1 MRRPHTPASG
11 ILTFQLQSYKTEIQ
25 GPLIDYKFT
34 TFSLLQ
40 RLNPANNTNFAVVYH
55 ISQHYNLTLIKATDS
70 MKSSSVISAGLIAL
84 AIVISGFCLKAGIDN
99 IAFRDREVTVRGLA
113 EREVEA
119 NLVTW
124 PITYSLA
131 GNNLQTIYD
140 QVSGNNEKIV
150 KFLTS
155 NGISADEISV
165 NPPDTY
171 DATSNRYRSD
181 SFNYNYSINCTVTV
195 TTTKVAKV
203 RELLN
208 RQSELLKEGI
218 AFSNSYIN
226 YQFTG
231 LNSIK
236 PEMIAEATKNARAAA
251 DQFAADSESRVG
263 KIKTASQGQFSIDD
277 SDSSTP
283 FIKKVRVVST
293 IVYYLED

>member
-1 MRRPHTPASG
+1 MKNLGKLMPA
-11 ILTFQLQSYKTEIQ
+11 L
-25 GPLIDYKFT
+25 
-34 TFSLLQ
+34 
-40 RLNPANNTNFAVVYH
+40 
-55 ISQHYNLTLIKATDS
+55 
-70 MKSSSVISAGLIAL
+70 LIAL
-84 AIVISGFCLKAGIDN
+84 GIVILGICIKTGIDN
-99 IAFRDREVTVRGLA
+99 IAYRDRIVTVRGLA
-113 EREVEA
+113 EREVPA
-119 NLVTW
+119 DLVTW

-131 GNNLQTIYD
+131 GNNLQNIYD
-140 QVSGNNEKIV
+140 QVSKNNDIIV

-155 NGISADEISV
+155 NGISSDEISV

-181 SFNYNYSINCTVTV
+181 SFAYNYSINCTVTV
-195 TTTKVAKV
+195 TTKQVSKV

-208 RQSELLKEGI
+208 RQSELLKEGV

-283 FIKKVRVVST
+283 YIKKVRVVST

>member
-1 MRRPHTPASG
+1 MKNISNIIPA
-11 ILTFQLQSYKTEIQ
+11 L
-25 GPLIDYKFT
+25 
-34 TFSLLQ
+34 
-40 RLNPANNTNFAVVYH
+40 
-55 ISQHYNLTLIKATDS
+55 
-70 MKSSSVISAGLIAL
+70 LIAL
-84 AIVISGFCLKAGIDN
+84 GIVILGICIKTGIDN
-99 IAFRDREVTVRGLA
+99 IAYRDRIVTVRGLA
-113 EREVEA
+113 EREVKA
-119 NLVTW
+119 DLVTW

-131 GNNLQTIYD
+131 GNNLQNIYD
-140 QVSGNNEKIV
+140 QVSKNNDIIV

-155 NGISADEISV
+155 NGINSDEISV

-181 SFNYNYSINCTVTV
+181 SFNFNYSINCTVTV
-195 TTTKVAKV
+195 TTRQVDKV

-208 RQSELLKEGI
+208 RQSELLKEGV

-231 LNSIK
+231 LNTIK
-236 PEMIAEATKNARAAA
+236 PEMIAEATRNARAAA

-283 FIKKVRVVST
+283 YIKKVRVVST

>member
-1 MRRPHTPASG
+1 
-11 ILTFQLQSYKTEIQ
+11 
-25 GPLIDYKFT
+25 
-34 TFSLLQ
+34 
-40 RLNPANNTNFAVVYH
+40 
-55 ISQHYNLTLIKATDS
+55 
-70 MKSSSVISAGLIAL
+70 MKSISKIAPALLL
-84 AIVISGFCLKAGIDN
+84 AVGIVILGFTLKAGVDN

-113 EREVEA
+113 EREVPA
-119 NLVTW
+119 DLVTW

-140 QVSGNNEKIV
+140 QVSKNNDIIV

-155 NGISADEISV
+155 NGISQDEISV

-195 TTTKVAKV
+195 TTDKVEKV
-203 RELLN
+203 RQLLN
-208 RQSELLKEGI
+208 RQSDLLKEGI

-251 DQFAADSESRVG
+251 NQFAADSESHIG
-263 KIKTASQGQFSIDD
+263 KIKTASQGQFSIED

-283 FIKKVRVVST
+283 YIKKVRVVST

>member
-1 MRRPHTPASG
+1 MN
-11 ILTFQLQSYKTEIQ
+11 KT
-25 GPLIDYKFT
+25 
-34 TFSLLQ
+34 S
-40 RLNPANNTNFAVVYH
+40 RVV
-55 ISQHYNLTLIKATDS
+55 
-70 MKSSSVISAGLIAL
+70 SSALIAVSVVVL
-84 AIVISGFCLKAGIDN
+84 GFTLKAGIDN

-113 EREVEA
+113 EREVPA
-119 NLVTW
+119 NKVTW
-124 PITYSLA
+124 PMTYSIA
-131 GNNLQTIYD
+131 GNDLGTIYSR
-140 QVSGNNEKIV
+140 VSANNEKIV

-155 NGISADEISV
+155 NGISPEEISV

-181 SFNYNYSINCTVTV
+181 AFSYNYSINCTVTV
-195 TTTKVAKV
+195 TTGKVDKV

-231 LNSIK
+231 LNDIK

-251 DQFAADSESRVG
+251 DQFAADSESKVG

>member
-1 MRRPHTPASG
+1 MD
-11 ILTFQLQSYKTEIQ
+11 IKTRMV
-25 GPLIDYKFT
+25 P
-34 TFSLLQ
+34 
-40 RLNPANNTNFAVVYH
+40 
-55 ISQHYNLTLIKATDS
+55 
-70 MKSSSVISAGLIAL
+70 
-84 AIVISGFCLKAGIDN
+84 AIVIAVGMVIVGFTLKAGIDN

-113 EREVEA
+113 EREVPA

-124 PITYSLA
+124 PIAYSIA
-131 GNNLQTIYD
+131 GNDLMTMYNT
-140 QVSGNNEKIV
+140 VNSNNDKIV

-155 NGISADEISV
+155 NGISTDEISV

-181 SFNYNYSINCTVTV
+181 SFSYNYSINCTVTV
-195 TTTKVAKV
+195 TTKKVDKV

-226 YQFTG
+226 YQYTG
-231 LNSIK
+231 LNEIK

-251 DQFAADSESRVG
+251 TQFAADSDSRLG
-263 KIKTASQGQFSIDD
+263 KIKTATQGQFSIDD

>member
-1 MRRPHTPASG
+1 MNSKLSSTVIAA
-11 ILTFQLQSYKTEIQ
+11 
-25 GPLIDYKFT
+25 
-34 TFSLLQ
+34 LLV
-40 RLNPANNTNFAVVYH
+40 AV
-55 ISQHYNLTLIKATDS
+55 
-70 MKSSSVISAGLIAL
+70 G
-84 AIVISGFCLKAGIDN
+84 IVILGFLLKAGIDN

-113 EREVEA
+113 EREVA
-119 NLVTW
+119 ADLVTW

-131 GNNLQTIYD
+131 GNDLQTIYNK
-140 QVSGNNEKIV
+140 VSANNDIIV

-155 NGISADEISV
+155 NGISSDEISV

-181 SFNYNYSINCTVTV
+181 SFTYNYSINCTVTV
-195 TTTKVAKV
+195 TTKKVQKV

-208 RQSELLKEGI
+208 RQSELLKEGV

-231 LNSIK
+231 LNTIK

-263 KIKTASQGQFSIDD
+263 KIKTASQGQFSIED

>member
-1 MRRPHTPASG
+1 M
-11 ILTFQLQSYKTEIQ
+11 IL
-25 GPLIDYKFT
+25 GFT
-34 TFSLLQ
+34 
-40 RLNPANNTNFAVVYH
+40 
-55 ISQHYNLTLIKATDS
+55 
-70 MKSSSVISAGLIAL
+70 
-84 AIVISGFCLKAGIDN
+84 LKAGVDN

-113 EREVEA
+113 EREVPA
-119 NLVTW
+119 DLVTW

-140 QVSGNNEKIV
+140 QVSKNNDIIV

-155 NGISADEISV
+155 NGISQDEISV

-195 TTTKVAKV
+195 TTDKVEKV
-203 RELLN
+203 RQLLN
-208 RQSELLKEGI
+208 RQSDLLKEGI

-251 DQFAADSESRVG
+251 NQFAADSESHIG
-263 KIKTASQGQFSIDD
+263 KIKTASQGQFSIED

-283 FIKKVRVVST
+283 YIKKVRVVST

>member
-1 MRRPHTPASG
+1 
-11 ILTFQLQSYKTEIQ
+11 
-25 GPLIDYKFT
+25 
-34 TFSLLQ
+34 
-40 RLNPANNTNFAVVYH
+40 
-55 ISQHYNLTLIKATDS
+55 
-70 MKSSSVISAGLIAL
+70 MKSKTSIIAAAIIAAGIIAL
-84 AIVISGFCLKAGIDN
+84 GFCLKTGIDN
-99 IAFRDREVTVRGLA
+99 IAFRDRNVTVRGLA
-113 EREVEA
+113 EREVPA
-119 NLVTW
+119 DLVTW

-131 GNNLQTIYD
+131 GNDLQTIYD
-140 QVSGNNEKIV
+140 KVNANNAIIV

-155 NGISADEISV
+155 NGIGAEEISV

-181 SFNYNYSINCTVTV
+181 SFNYKYSINCTVTV
-195 TTTKVAKV
+195 TTKKVDKV

-231 LNSIK
+231 LNAIK

-251 DQFAADSESRVG
+251 DRFAADSDSRVG

>member
-1 MRRPHTPASG
+1 M
-11 ILTFQLQSYKTEIQ
+11 K
-25 GPLIDYKFT
+25 
-34 TFSLLQ
+34 
-40 RLNPANNTNFAVVYH
+40 
-55 ISQHYNLTLIKATDS
+55 
-70 MKSSSVISAGLIAL
+70 KSSSVIAA
-84 AIVISGFCLKAGIDN
+84 AIVAVSIVILGFCLKTGIDN

-113 EREVEA
+113 EREVPA
-119 NLVTW
+119 DLVTW

-140 QVSGNNEKIV
+140 QVRENNSKIV

-155 NGISADEISV
+155 NGINANEISV

-195 TTTKVAKV
+195 TTKKVQKV

-251 DQFAADSESRVG
+251 DQFAADSESSVG

>member
-1 MRRPHTPASG
+1 MKNLRKIMPA
-11 ILTFQLQSYKTEIQ
+11 L
-25 GPLIDYKFT
+25 
-34 TFSLLQ
+34 
-40 RLNPANNTNFAVVYH
+40 
-55 ISQHYNLTLIKATDS
+55 
-70 MKSSSVISAGLIAL
+70 LIAMG
-84 AIVISGFCLKAGIDN
+84 IVILGICIKTGIDN
-99 IAFRDREVTVRGLA
+99 IAYRDRIVTVRGLA
-113 EREVEA
+113 EREVPA
-119 NLVTW
+119 DLVTW

-131 GNNLQTIYD
+131 GNNLQNIYD
-140 QVSGNNEKIV
+140 LVSKNNNIIV

-155 NGISADEISV
+155 NGISSDEISV

-181 SFNYNYSINCTVTV
+181 AFAYNYSINCTVTV
-195 TTTKVAKV
+195 TTKQVSKV

-208 RQSELLKEGI
+208 RQSELLKEGV

-263 KIKTASQGQFSIDD
+263 KIKTASQGQFSIND

-283 FIKKVRVVST
+283 YIKKVRVVST